1 MKEQSWGVGTRN
13 GDSHAEQHVTDKGLD
28 DDDDDDDD
36 DHYRGPQ
43 LEQVTAMQPEIEKA
57 HRLVD
62 CEEGTGEHGYLLGW

>member
-36 DHYRGPQ
+36 HYRGPQ
-43 LEQVTAMQPEIEKA
+43 LEQVTAM
-57 HRLVD
+57 
-62 CEEGTGEHGYLLGW
+62 